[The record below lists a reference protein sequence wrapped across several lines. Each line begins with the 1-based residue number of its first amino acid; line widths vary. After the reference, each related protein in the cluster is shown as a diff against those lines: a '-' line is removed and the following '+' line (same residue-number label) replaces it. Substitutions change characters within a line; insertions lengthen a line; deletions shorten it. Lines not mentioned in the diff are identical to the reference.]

1 MEMWL
6 IWISAGIIMVLL
18 EFIVPGGII
27 VFLGTA
33 ALFVGASVYFGV
45 ITSVVSA
52 LIAWF
57 ISSIFLML
65 FLRSV
70 FIKYFEGDS
79 QIQNVDEDEDLKG
92 SVVTVVEDVFPY
104 KEGRVKF
111 RDSTWVAR
119 SEEEIL
125 KENKAIIVNRD
136 GNVLVVKPL

>member
-6 IWISAGIIMVLL
+6 VWISAGIVMVLL

-52 LIAWF
+52 FIAWF

-79 QIQNVDEDEDLKG
+79 LVQNVDEDEDLKG
-92 SVVTVVEDVFPY
+92 SLVVVVEDIFPY
-104 KEGRVKF
+104 REGRVKF
-111 RDSTWVAR
+111 RDSTWSAR
-119 SEEEIL
+119 SEEQIL
-125 KENKAIIVNRD
+125 KNNKAIIEGRD
-136 GNVLVVKPL
+136 GNCLIVKSL